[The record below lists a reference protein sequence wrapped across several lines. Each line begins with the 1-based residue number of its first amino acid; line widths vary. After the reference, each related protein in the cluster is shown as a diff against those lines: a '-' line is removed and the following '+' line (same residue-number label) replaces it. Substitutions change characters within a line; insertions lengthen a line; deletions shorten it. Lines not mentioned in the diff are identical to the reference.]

1 MRGKSYLYYDNYLTF
16 DSSIWIRK
24 VIFGK
29 IWIKSWYAYWNQ
41 NDKQWRLPSWI
52 FLFCRHIEPRYKFI
66 SRHRFA
72 FLFIFYFFI
81 FFPFYFRFYFCSISI
96 ANFHSNS
103 LTENNSRFAYGS
115 FRLLSARL
123 RLQSIC
129 LRLTCQFAYVLNL
142 KSFILILSFSARFNK
157 DFSTIQF

>member
-1 MRGKSYLYYDNYLTF
+1 MLTGTKMINNGGYRAGF
-16 DSSIWIRK
+16 
-24 VIFGK
+24 
-29 IWIKSWYAYWNQ
+29 
-41 NDKQWRLPSWI
+41 
-52 FLFCRHIEPRYKFI
+52 FLFCRHIELDTNLFPGI
-66 SRHRFA
+66 VLLS
-72 FLFIFYFFI
+72 FLFFY
-81 FFPFYFRFYFCSISI
+81 FFPFYFCFYFCSISI

-129 LRLTCQFAYVLNL
+129 LRPTCQFAYVLNL

-157 DFSTIQF
+157 DFSTIKF

>member
-72 FLFIFYFFI
+72 FRLGRTNKLPKRQRIRWAVFIFALFQLQ
-81 FFPFYFRFYFCSISI
+81 ISI
-96 ANFHSNS
+96 PILSLRITVVS
-103 LTENNSRFAYGS
+103 LTGRFAYCLLAYVYSRFAYVQHVS
-115 FRLLSARL
+115 S
-123 RLQSIC
+123 
-129 LRLTCQFAYVLNL
+129 LT
-142 KSFILILSFSARFNK
+142 S
-157 DFSTIQF
+157 